1 MIKFWASDFRYTK
14 RFGKAEPFGYLFQV
28 RSESANYLI
37 NRYRLAYPNVFVNC
51 YTDKTAVYVGSRA
64 TDDLTS
70 EVCELQLDD
79 IDELYAVLEPTIKSD
94 IRNYEEYKSDD
105 WYQKDSRWE

>member
-37 NRYRLAYPNVFVNC
+37 NRYRLAYPDVFVNC
-51 YTDKTAVYVGSRA
+51 YNDKTIYVGSRA
-64 TDDLTS
+64 TSGLTS
-70 EVCELQLDD
+70 DIFELRFDD
-79 IDELYAVLEPTIKSD
+79 VDELYMVLEPTIKAD